1 MDTEFE
7 EIMVWGFGRI
17 NRDASIV
24 SDSIMKLK
32 AHGITVKSL
41 KEGEHEI
48 REKSIKMGEDS
59 PSKLFIISAAVFGAA
74 VIGVIVFFLL
84 PEPDPQEVA
93 RKWAADNV
101 DATGEEI
108 AGFILE
114 SLGQEGPQGLA
125 LKELGGEWIEEGIED
140 HLVWHFSE
148 TVVGGRHSY
157 HTVVATAKVA
167 FQVDQPPISGS
178 INASLPFR
186 LIIDWDEVLRY
197 RIILSDAGFDTK
209 LGGA

>member
-1 MDTEFE
+1 
-7 EIMVWGFGRI
+7 
-17 NRDASIV
+17 
-24 SDSIMKLK
+24 
-32 AHGITVKSL
+32 
-41 KEGEHEI
+41 
-48 REKSIKMGEDS
+48 MG
-59 PSKLFIISAAVFGAA
+59 AV
-74 VIGVIVFFLL
+74 VVGVIVFFLQ
-84 PEPDPQEVA
+84 PEPDPQDVA
-93 RKWAADNV
+93 RKWAADNT

-125 LKELGGEWIEEGIED
+125 LKELGGEWIED
-140 HLVWHFSE
+140 HLVWHFAE
-148 TVVGGRHSY
+148 TVDGGPYSY
-157 HTVVATAKVA
+157 HTVVATAKVE

-197 RIILSDAGFDTK
+197 RVILSDAGFDTK